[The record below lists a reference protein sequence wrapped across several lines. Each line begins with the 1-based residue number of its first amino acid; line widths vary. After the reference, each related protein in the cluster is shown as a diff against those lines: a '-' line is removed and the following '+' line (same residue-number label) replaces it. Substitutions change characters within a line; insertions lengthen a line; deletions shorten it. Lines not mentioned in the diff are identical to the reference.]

1 MVSYGELYEAGGMKA
16 RELARKEL
24 VQLYRKTKSISETA
38 RRCGTSRNVVRKWVR
53 RFDEAGDPGLKD
65 RSRRPNDSPRR
76 TSEEIQQKVMRL
88 RKKTSWGR
96 KRIANKL
103 QLNPWTVRNIF
114 RQNGIKRDRKR
125 RKVFYPAHWAWE
137 TKEPFT
143 LAQVDTKDVLDKSG
157 IGTDNYTRYW
167 NLKLPRYQWT
177 FLEATSRLR
186 FLAYSY
192 QLNQMN
198 GTLFV
203 ALVMA
208 WGITTEIF
216 WQEDWGNEFG
226 GSNYHRLHLL
236 NEKWYKPFNAILG
249 RAPKGRKGYQGSVE
263 RSHRTDDEE
272 FYIPI
277 IPRLNSH
284 KDLLQRAQQWQFYY
298 NAERPHFGYK
308 MDGLTPLRKLRQLHL
323 NLPKDFANFP
333 VMILDKYSLNL
344 LRQQNILQ
352 KPGNELLT
360 LYSCAAARIAAGN
373 VG

>member
-1 MVSYGELYEAGGMKA
+1 MVSYGELYEAGEMKA
-16 RELARKEL
+16 RELARKK
-24 VQLYRKTKSISETA
+24 VVDLYRKTKSISETA

-53 RFDEAGDPGLKD
+53 RFDEAGDAGLKD
-65 RSRRPNDSPRR
+65 KSRRPNNSPSR
-76 TSEEIQQKVMRL
+76 TSDDVQQKVMSL

-96 KRIANKL
+96 KRISNAL

-114 RQNGIKRDRKR
+114 RQNGIKKDKKR

-177 FLEATSRLR
+177 FLESTSRLR

-192 QLNQMN
+192 HLNQMN

-208 WGITTEIF
+208 WIRAWGITTEVF

-249 RAPKGRKGYQGSVE
+249 RAPKGRKGYQGRVE

-277 IPRLNSH
+277 IPRLNSER
-284 KDLLQRAQQWQFYY
+284 DLLQRAQQWQSYY
-298 NAERPHFGYK
+298 NVQRAHFGYR
-308 MDGLTPLRKLRQLHL
+308 MDGLQPIRKLRQLHL
-323 NLPKDFANFP
+323 NLPENFANFP
-333 VMILDKYSLNL
+333 VMILDRYSLNL
-344 LRQQNILQ
+344 IRQQNILP
-352 KPGNELLT
+352 KPGNDLLT
-360 LYSCAAARIAAGN
+360 HYSQPKSQTSL
-373 VG
+373 

>member
-1 MVSYGELYEAGGMKA
+1 MKA
-16 RELARKEL
+16 RELARKK
-24 VQLYRKTKSISETA
+24 VVDLYRKTNSISKTA
-38 RRCGTSRNVVRKWVR
+38 RRCETSRNVVRKWVR
-53 RFDEAGDPGLKD
+53 RFEEAGDTGLRDK
-65 RSRRPNDSPRR
+65 SRRPNNSPHR
-76 TSEEIQQKVMRL
+76 TSGDVQQKVMSL

-96 KRIANKL
+96 KRISNAL

-114 RQNGIKRDRKR
+114 RQNGIKRDKKR

-177 FLEATSRLR
+177 FLESTSRLR

-192 QLNQMN
+192 HLNQMN

-208 WGITTEIF
+208 WIRAWGIKTEVF

-226 GSNYHRLHLL
+226 GSNYHRLQLL
-236 NEKWYKPFNAILG
+236 NDKWYKPFDAILG
-249 RAPKGRKGYQGSVE
+249 RAPKGRKGYQGRVE

-277 IPRLNSH
+277 IPRLNSE
-284 KDLLQRAQQWQFYY
+284 KDLLPRAQQWQFYY
-298 NAERPHFGYK
+298 NVHRPHFGYR
-308 MDGLTPLRKLRQLHL
+308 MDGITPIAKLRQLHL
-323 NLPKDFANFP
+323 NLPEHFANFP
-333 VMILDKYSLNL
+333 VMILDRYSLNL
-344 LRQQNILQ
+344 IRQQNILPQ
-352 KPGNELLT
+352 PGNDLLT
-360 LYSCAAARIAAGN
+360 IYSAVSLQIRKVIRTGE
-373 VG
+373 